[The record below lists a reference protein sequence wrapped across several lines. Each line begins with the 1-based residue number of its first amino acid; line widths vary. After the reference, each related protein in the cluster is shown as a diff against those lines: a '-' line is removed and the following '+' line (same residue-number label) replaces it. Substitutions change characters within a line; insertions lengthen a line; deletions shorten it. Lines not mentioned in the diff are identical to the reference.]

1 MLRWMRGFLLS
12 ARSDDDEGQDQESNR
27 RFESLFLQLDH
38 DGNGKVDIIELQE
51 GLRKLGI
58 SVGKDVQED
67 LLKAG
72 DTNQDG
78 QLDFEEF
85 MQYLKDHEKKMKLAF
100 KSLDRN
106 EDGIIEASEIIQSLK
121 ILGVDITQQQA
132 KKILQSIDT
141 DGTMTVDWNE
151 WRDYFLFNPAR
162 NVEEIIRF
170 WKRSTGIDIGDALTI
185 PDEFTEEERKSGVW
199 WRRLLSGGIAGA
211 VSRSCTA
218 PFDRLKIIMQVQ
230 DVQSKH
236 IHLIEGFKHM
246 IREGGIL
253 SLWRGN
259 SMNILKI
266 APETAIKV
274 SVYDQYKKLLTSKDS
289 TQINNIERFVSG
301 SLAGAT
307 TQTLTYPMEVIKT
320 RMALGKTRQYSGILN
335 CAIKIMK
342 NEPLGTFYKGYI
354 PNFLSILPY
363 AGVDL
368 SVYEILK
375 NYWLD
380 NYAKD
385 SVNPGILVLLLC
397 SASSNFCGQLASYP
411 LNLVRTRMQ
420 AHEGASQQN
429 VFYFF
434 QEIFVKEGITGFFRG
449 ITPNFVKLFP
459 AVAISCLVFEKAQK
473 SLGVT

>member
-1 MLRWMRGFLLS
+1 MLRWMRGSLLN
-12 ARSDDDEGQDQESNR
+12 AQSDDEDEDQESNCR
-27 RFESLFLQLDH
+27 YENLFRQLDR

-58 SVGKDVQED
+58 SVGKDVQEMSREEQD

-72 DTNQDG
+72 DTDQDD

-100 KSLDRN
+100 KSLDRSQ
-106 EDGIIEASEIIQSLK
+106 DGVIEASEIIQSLK

-132 KKILQSIDT
+132 EKILQSIDT

-151 WRDYFLFNPAR
+151 WRDYFLFNPVT
-162 NVEEIIRF
+162 NVEEIVRF

-185 PDEFTEEERKSGVW
+185 PDDFTEEERKSGVW
-199 WRRLLSGGIAGA
+199 WKSLLSDGVAGA
-211 VSRSCTA
+211 VSRICTA
-218 PFDRLKIIMQVQ
+218 PFDRLKIIMQIQ
-230 DVQSKH
+230 NVQSKH
-236 IHLIEGFKHM
+236 IHLTEGFKHM

-259 SMNILKI
+259 SINILKMV
-266 APETAIKV
+266 PETTIKV
-274 SVYDQYKKLLTSKDS
+274 SAYDQ
-289 TQINNIERFVSG
+289 
-301 SLAGAT
+301 
-307 TQTLTYPMEVIKT
+307 VIRT
-320 RMALGKTRQYSGILN
+320 RMALGKTGQYSGILN

-368 SVYEILK
+368 SLYEIMK

-385 SVNPGILVLLLC
+385 SVNPGTSVLLLC

-420 AHEGASQQN
+420 VQEGAPQRN
-429 VFYFF
+429 IFYFF
-434 QEIFVKEGITGFFRG
+434 QEIFAKEGLTGFFRG
-449 ITPNFVKLFP
+449 ITPNFVKLIP
-459 AVAISCLVFEKAQK
+459 AVTISSLVFEKAQK
-473 SLGVT
+473 TLGVT